1 MNASPTSFDL
11 GRVLSGWWWLL
22 NRDGLRIMRFA
33 AFWVLATFALYT
45 LDHMLG
51 LNQGLGLFSTT
62 MLLDPFFI
70 GVIYLVALSDYG
82 DGPMQVMGEVSR
94 RYPALL
100 ILTILTNIG
109 IIAGFVMLILPGIA
123 LAILWAVS
131 LPVMLAENKGPTDA
145 LRSSFDYVRPHFW
158 PVLGAYMIYLVGVVV
173 LIIFLLVV
181 GLSSD
186 DGAPDPLLAVESLT
200 EVITSLFGIYLTA
213 AIYRELAYTGRHDVD
228 VFD

>member
-22 NRDGLRIMRFA
+22 NRDGFRIMRFA
-33 AFWVLATFALYT
+33 AFWVLTTFALYS

-51 LNQGLGLFSTT
+51 LNQGLGFFSTT

-70 GVIYLVALSDYG
+70 GVLYLVALNDHG
-82 DGPMQVMGEVSR
+82 DGPMQVMGEASR

-100 ILTILTNIG
+100 ILTILANIG

-123 LAILWAVS
+123 LAVLWAVA
-131 LPVMLAENKGPTDA
+131 LPVMLTENKGPTDA

-158 PVLGAYMIYLVGVVV
+158 PVLGAYMIYLVGLVV
-173 LIIFLLVV
+173 LIILQVMV

-186 DGAPDPLLAVESLT
+186 EGVPGPLLAFESLMD
-200 EVITSLFGIYLTA
+200 VITSLLSIYLTA

-228 VFD
+228 VFN

>member
-1 MNASPTSFDL
+1 MRASPTSFDL

-22 NRDGLRIMRFA
+22 DRDGLRIMRFA
-33 AFWVLATFALYT
+33 AFWILTTFALYS
-45 LDHMLG
+45 LDHMMG
-51 LNQGLGLFSTT
+51 LNQGLGFFSTT

-70 GVIYLVALSDYG
+70 GVLYLVALNDHG
-82 DGPMQVMGEVSR
+82 GGPMQVMGEVSR

-100 ILTILTNIG
+100 ILTILANIG

-123 LAILWAVS
+123 LAVLWAVS
-131 LPVMLAENKGPTDA
+131 LPVMLTENKGPTDA

-158 PVLGAYMIYLVGVVV
+158 PVLGAYMIYLVGLVV
-173 LIIFLLVV
+173 LIIFQVML

-186 DGAPDPLLAVESLT
+186 SGAPGPILAVESLID
-200 EVITSLFGIYLTA
+200 VITSLTGIYLTA

-228 VFD
+228 VFN